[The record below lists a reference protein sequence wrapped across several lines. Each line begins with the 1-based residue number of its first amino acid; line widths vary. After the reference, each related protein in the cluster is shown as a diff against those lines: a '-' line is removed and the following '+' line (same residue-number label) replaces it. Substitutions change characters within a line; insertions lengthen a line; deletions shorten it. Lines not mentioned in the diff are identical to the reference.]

1 MSDEMLDTLKSI
13 HANALRVASE
23 ISDDQW
29 TLATPCSEWN
39 VGQLVNHITGSINV
53 LSDAA
58 ERVAPTMEPN
68 DDHSGDDPIGALK
81 AATEK
86 SQRAWAADGALEGMV
101 TVPGDMPASVC
112 LGITILDS
120 GTHVWDLATAI
131 GAEHGLTNADV
142 AMIDSWN
149 RQVVVGDVRAGGG
162 FGEELAP
169 ASEAA
174 LTSMLAFVGRR
185 G

>member
-1 MSDEMLDTLKSI
+1 MSDEMLTSLQSI
-13 HANALRVASE
+13 HANALRLASQ
-23 ISDDQW
+23 IGDDQW
-29 TLATPCSEWN
+29 ALPTPCSEWD
-39 VGQLVNHITGSINV
+39 VSQLVNHITGSIHV

-58 ERVAPTMEPN
+58 ERVSPTMEPN
-68 DDHSGDDPIGALK
+68 DDHSGDDPVGALK

-86 SQRAWAADGALEGMV
+86 SQRAWTADGALDGMV

-131 GAEHGLTNADV
+131 GANHGLTNADIAV
-142 AMIDSWN
+142 IDSMN
-149 RQVVVGDVRAGGG
+149 RRVVMGDVRAGGG
-162 FGEELAP
+162 FGQELES
-169 ASEAA
+169 ASDEA
-174 LTSMLAFVGRR
+174 LTSMLAFVGRT